1 MTGAYTQAADLLEK
15 AFDAVKFCE
24 IKDRK
29 ILCKLIET
37 ARSKTSKQ
45 SGKLSDTSLGRDIVS
60 IQKKI
65 DQSIAKCELRK
76 QSIPHEISYPPLLP
90 ISSKV
95 KEIRRLL
102 STNQTLIVAGETGS
116 GKTTQLP
123 KICLDAGFG
132 FRGLIG
138 HTQPR
143 RLAAISVA
151 NRISE
156 ELRSVEGGVAHQ
168 VRFADTSIDKSFLK
182 LMTDGIL
189 LAEVANDPD
198 LLRYEVIIVDE
209 AHERSLNIDFIL
221 GYLHQLVRRRPDLKL
236 IITSATIDVV
246 KFSAHFNDAPIVL
259 VSGRTY
265 PVEVIYK
272 PFEIEKTNEDSEK
285 LAVKKAID

>member
-90 ISSKV
+90 MSSKV

-156 ELRSVEGGVAHQ
+156 ELRSVE
-168 VRFADTSIDKSFLK
+168 
-182 LMTDGIL
+182 
-189 LAEVANDPD
+189 
-198 LLRYEVIIVDE
+198 
-209 AHERSLNIDFIL
+209 
-221 GYLHQLVRRRPDLKL
+221 
-236 IITSATIDVV
+236 
-246 KFSAHFNDAPIVL
+246 
-259 VSGRTY
+259 
-265 PVEVIYK
+265 
-272 PFEIEKTNEDSEK
+272 
-285 LAVKKAID
+285 